1 MYWVALVAVG
11 YCSTGASWPR
21 RGRTGETGNS
31 TPSNNNGRVD
41 DITGL
46 VAGQPLQSPITA
58 ALGTSPTPP
67 AMDLSLGQQNSRPRP
82 RQEET
87 AKGKSELDLDVSG
100 EAARATHQTK
110 FYPPIPPFQSLLP
123 ATSHHLSTAT
133 TILTSDTP
141 ASQVGANQQA
151 VNDEHRFRI
160 QSSSVVEVYKLFLI
174 RCRQVF
180 HPPVLW

>member
-11 YCSTGASWPR
+11 YCSTGASWLR
-21 RGRTGETGNS
+21 RGRAGETGNS
-31 TPSNNNGRVD
+31 TASNNNGRVD

-46 VAGQPLQSPITA
+46 VAGHPLQSPLAA
-58 ALGTSPTPP
+58 ALGTTPHP
-67 AMDLSLGQQNSRPRP
+67 AAMDLSLGQQNSRPRP

-87 AKGKSELDLDVSG
+87 AKGKNELDKNVSS

-123 ATSHHLSTAT
+123 ATSQNLSTAT

-141 ASQVGANQQA
+141 ASQVGANFQ
-151 VNDEHRFRI
+151 
-160 QSSSVVEVYKLFLI
+160 
-174 RCRQVF
+174 
-180 HPPVLW
+180 